1 MVKITCADYGF
12 ECDFVIEVDSQ
23 DLLQQFG
30 THMTQI
36 HGIDYQKESLMT
48 MLTSKLNKKS

>member
-12 ECDFVIEVDSQ
+12 DCDFVIEVQSE
-23 DLLQQFG
+23 DLLEQFG
-30 THMTQI
+30 MHMTQT
-36 HGIDYQKESLMT
+36 HGISYHKESLMA